1 MIENLLHEMMGEEA
15 PVLTD
20 DNRNEITA
28 TFQYILYLCCTE
40 RERHILRM
48 RFEEQ
53 LTYRQI
59 SACTLISDERV
70 RQIIVSC
77 LKKMN
82 AYRDML
88 KCGIER
94 YYQNQI
100 ICLQVRQRDEI
111 TRLNEIYGSNVSESA
126 ESECTCPVWIEDM
139 KFSARAYNGLRRAE
153 IQAERFC
160 VPDVK
165 IAVRLGRK
173 TGVYRR
179 YFALLQLFVYY
190 VLYKVGGL
198 NFHIHK
204 QTSYILIINHFNI

>member
-100 ICLQVRQRDEI
+100 ICLQERQRDEI

-153 IQAERFC
+153 IHSLAELTQSTTDEISR
-160 VPDVK
+160 
-165 IAVRLGRK
+165 IRNLGEK
-173 TGVYRR
+173 TVAEIIDKVHSYGLK
-179 YFALLQLFVYY
+179 LLDEP
-190 VLYKVGGL
+190 
-198 NFHIHK
+198 
-204 QTSYILIINHFNI
+204 

>member
-70 RQIIVSC
+70 RQIIASC

-100 ICLQVRQRDEI
+100 ICLQERQRDVM
-111 TRLNEIYGSNVSESA
+111 TRLNEIYGGSTSELT
-126 ESECTCPVWIEDM
+126 ETSECTCPIWIEDM

-153 IQAERFC
+153 IHSLAELTQSTTDEISR
-160 VPDVK
+160 
-165 IAVRLGRK
+165 IRNLGEK
-173 TGVYRR
+173 TVAEIIDKVHSYGLK
-179 YFALLQLFVYY
+179 LLDEP
-190 VLYKVGGL
+190 
-198 NFHIHK
+198 
-204 QTSYILIINHFNI
+204 

>member
-100 ICLQVRQRDEI
+100 ICLQERQRDEI

-126 ESECTCPVWIEDM
+126 ESECTCPV
-139 KFSARAYNGLRRAE
+139 
-153 IQAERFC
+153 
-160 VPDVK
+160 
-165 IAVRLGRK
+165 
-173 TGVYRR
+173 
-179 YFALLQLFVYY
+179 
-190 VLYKVGGL
+190 
-198 NFHIHK
+198 
-204 QTSYILIINHFNI
+204 

>member
-20 DNRNEITA
+20 DNRKEINA
-28 TFQYILYLCCTE
+28 TLQYILYLCCTE
-40 RERHILRM
+40 RERSILRM

-53 LTYRQI
+53 LNYRQI

-77 LKKMN
+77 LKKIN

-100 ICLQVRQRDEI
+100 IRLQERQRDEI
-111 TRLNEIYGSNVSESA
+111 ARLNEIYGSNVSESA
-126 ESECTCPVWIEDM
+126 ESECICPVWIEDM
-139 KFSARAYNGLRRAE
+139 QFSARAYNGLRRAE
-153 IQAERFC
+153 IHSLAELTQSTTDEISR
-160 VPDVK
+160 
-165 IAVRLGRK
+165 IRNLGEK
-173 TGVYRR
+173 TVAEIIDKVHSYGLK
-179 YFALLQLFVYY
+179 LLDEP
-190 VLYKVGGL
+190 
-198 NFHIHK
+198 
-204 QTSYILIINHFNI
+204 